1 MARWLH
7 TGWYQPIEPYEKLRI
22 HLRPSGPLGR
32 EKPKR
37 ARNPGLRPF
46 DPQHRVLDLAIRA
59 ATGTNSGRRFART
72 ILHRLRDFGRG
83 SPRAELIAQESSRQ
97 MRLRLSGKLATS
109 SETTL
114 IRVT

>member
-37 ARNPGLRPF
+37 ARNLGLRPF
-46 DPQHRVLDLAIRA
+46 DFSIVFSIWQFVQQPVRIPA
-59 ATGTNSGRRFART
+59 AGLQGPSCIACATLVADHPAR
-72 ILHRLRDFGRG
+72 
-83 SPRAELIAQESSRQ
+83 S
-97 MRLRLSGKLATS
+97 
-109 SETTL
+109 
-114 IRVT
+114 